1 MIVSISIAGFSV
13 KKPVDWATARDKTPA
28 MLRNV
33 ATQKLE
39 FKGYTVEGYSRAA
52 VQSCW
57 RIPELRVGFDLG
69 AQPWHFMGTPK
80 WFVSHMHLDH
90 CAALPVYVARR
101 RMMKMEPPLIYLPEN
116 AVDPVHEIL
125 RQFSKLDRGKLPCEL
140 IGVKPGDEIEL
151 SRELVVTVARTFH
164 TVPSMSFLVWERRKK
179 LMAEYQDLD
188 GSQLRELKEQGTEVT
203 REMRSPV
210 IGYLGDSAPRGLDET
225 PELYQ
230 AKILITEM
238 TFLAPVHRKE
248 LIHKNGHM
256 HLDDYVERAER
267 FENEAIIAGHFSTRY
282 NKRQAT
288 RHVEKAFPDM
298 LGGRLHLFV

>member
-1 MIVSISIAGFSV
+1 
-13 KKPVDWATARDKTPA
+13 

-39 FKGYTVEGYSRAA
+39 HQGYTVEGYSRAA

-101 RMMKMEPPLIYLPEN
+101 RMMKMEPPVIYLPEK
-116 AVDPVHEIL
+116 AIDPVQQIL
-125 RQFSKLDRGKLPCEL
+125 RQFSKLDRGQLPCEL
-140 IGVKPGDEIEL
+140 VGIKPGDEIEL

-179 LMAEYQDLD
+179 LKAEYQDLE
-188 GSQLRELKEQGTEVT
+188 GSQLRDLKMQGTDVT
-203 REMRSPV
+203 HEIRTPV
-210 IGYLGDSAPRGLDET
+210 IGYLGDSSPKGLDET

-238 TFLAPVHRKE
+238 TFLAPMHRKE

-256 HLDDYVERAER
+256 HLDDYVDRADR
-267 FENEAIIAGHFSTRY
+267 FENEVIIAGHFSTRY
-282 NKRQAT
+282 NQRQAA
-288 RHVEKAFPDM
+288 RYVEKAFPDR